1 MGSIRWIPWDCH
13 GRSTKVNG
21 TVRGSFVALRQWD
34 IHRRNKGMYSSRS
47 LFLKVRAFVPF
58 FVFFLLLLVVKILTC
73 SYFYFYTVRLFK
85 RFGRRWRGSTRKE
98 RHGVR
103 FSREKVQNLFCYWYS
118 RKQPGDPTM
127 LCARGGVRRISHR
140 ARHVDVL

>member
-1 MGSIRWIPWDCH
+1 
-13 GRSTKVNG
+13 
-21 TVRGSFVALRQWD
+21 
-34 IHRRNKGMYSSRS
+34 MYSSRS